1 MKTEFLTNTEK
12 REKTHL
18 FRANLLCYHDNT
30 QKINKLT
37 ENIA

>member
-18 FRANLLCYHDNT
+18 FRTNLLCYRNNMVIIH
-30 QKINKLT
+30 KK
-37 ENIA
+37 